1 MQDCVGPAEL
11 YSYAEGL
18 EMLAPAAADILL
30 ARELH
35 SAGKL
40 PKEKVREIVEDRLTK
55 VVALNLKMIVAT
67 KMDSTGGELG
77 PDLGHGA
84 VWQPAG
90 PVL

>member
-30 ARELH
+30 ARELQ

-55 VVALNLKMIVAT
+55 VLALNLKMIAT
-67 KMDSTGGELG
+67 KMDSTGGEFG

-84 VWQPAG
+84 VWQPAR

>member
-30 ARELH
+30 ARELQ

-55 VVALNLKMIVAT
+55 VLALNLKMIAT
-67 KMDSTGGELG
+67 KMDSPGGELG

-84 VWQPAG
+84 VWQPAR